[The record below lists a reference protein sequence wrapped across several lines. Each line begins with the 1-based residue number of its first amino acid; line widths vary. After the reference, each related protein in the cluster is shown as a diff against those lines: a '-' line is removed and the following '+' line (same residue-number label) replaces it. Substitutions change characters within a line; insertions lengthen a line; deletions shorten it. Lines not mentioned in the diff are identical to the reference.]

1 MFLEQIVT
9 GKKKEIQGLKKRLG
23 EREYREARHLP
34 PVRSLVT
41 ALGQTASSPALIAEV
56 KPASPSKGDIRPDAD
71 PAVTAREYEAGGAA
85 AVSVLTEETYFKGS
99 LANLTRV
106 KESVRL
112 PVLRK
117 DFILDP
123 LQLVE
128 SRLAGA
134 DAVLLIAAMLSGE
147 EMGKLIREARDL
159 GLEVLAEVHGEEEL
173 ERTLAAGPDVLGI
186 NNRNLHTFETDL
198 SVTERLRNRVPA
210 GIPVIGESGVHSRE
224 DFQRLARAGVDG
236 ILVGEYLMR
245 HASPRAAAESL
256 TAGVRS

>member
-1 MFLEQIVT
+1 MFLEQIVD
-9 GKKKEIQGLKKRLG
+9 GKKEEIQALKGRLG

-34 PVRSLVT
+34 PVCSLVT
-41 ALGQTASSPALIAEV
+41 ALGKQASPPALIAEV
-56 KPASPSKGDIRPDAD
+56 KPASPSKGDIRLGVD
-71 PAVTAREYEAGGAA
+71 PAVTAREYEAGGAS
-85 AVSVLTEETYFKGS
+85 AVSVLTEKTYFKGS
-99 LANLTRV
+99 LANLIQV

-134 DAVLLIAAMLSGE
+134 DVVLLIAAMLSAE
-147 EMGKLIREARDL
+147 EMRKLIREAHVL

-173 ERTLAAGPDVLGI
+173 ERTLAAGPDILGI

-198 SVTERLRNRVPA
+198 SVTERLRGRVPA

-224 DFQRLARAGVDG
+224 DFQRMARAGVDG

-245 HASPRAAAESL
+245 HASPREAVENL
-256 TAGVRS
+256 TAGVRA